1 MSAFWIFYRKILSI
15 FLFIIKNIGV
25 KMSDQELW
33 QEYDEFSF
41 LTQAK
46 SSYDYVNNANF
57 TKYSNT
63 EMSKDFYRQAVKALN
78 NAYDVVTE
86 AKFILQNLKND
97 FGYESE
103 FTKEICLQ
111 ILDIEM
117 TPYEHQE
124 VAKMI
129 DSYSSIA

>member
-1 MSAFWIFYRKILSI
+1 
-15 FLFIIKNIGV
+15 
-25 KMSDQELW
+25 MSDQEIW

-41 LTQAK
+41 LAQAK

-63 EMSKDFYRQAVKALN
+63 EMSKDFYKQAVKALSN
-78 NAYDVVTE
+78 PHDVVTE

-97 FGYESE
+97 FGCKSE
-103 FTKEICLQ
+103 FIKEICLQ
-111 ILDIEM
+111 ILNTEM

-129 DSYSSIA
+129 EGYSSIT